1 MLLSDAWAGLQFIA
15 DSTFHK
21 LSKWSQYATPL
32 FWKENLVKIQDK
44 LECKVNQIFGYE
56 GGSGHFFGVVGELS
70 NFQNKISAQLRQL
83 KKHCTAKNLSKSFLL
98 STPGPQC
105 LTSKNN
111 CTSSYCPLNMHNQKV
126 RRKYSCSRILPNP
139 NLPRL
144 HKIMFHLCK
153 HFLAQP
159 NHSYKPWHKKFMSF
173 STSVTRK
180 SLSPQ
185 DTSCKWNNLL
195 ALSYQTWLSLHAAK
209 VGSYLISPSY
219 HRSQSKACFYA
230 FEFHFKILWL

>member
-1 MLLSDAWAGLQFIA
+1 MKSICHSSILERKFGENSGQTRVQRGGGGVPYFFEWLRGWAI
-15 DSTFHK
+15 SR
-21 LSKWSQYATPL
+21 
-32 FWKENLVKIQDK
+32 
-44 LECKVNQIFGYE
+44 
-56 GGSGHFFGVVGELS
+56 
-70 NFQNKISAQLRQL
+70 NKICAQLGQP
-83 KKHCTAKNLSKSFLL
+83 KKKTLCHKKKNWATAFYYPLQV
-98 STPGPQC
+98 PC
-105 LTSKNN
+105 MTSKNY
-111 CTSSYCPLNMHNQKV
+111 CTSSYCPPNMHNQKV

-230 FEFHFKILWL
+230 FEFHFKNLWL